1 MGYQF
6 GLTGARHPILVSL
19 VLVMWTGAMVLIID
33 LNRPRLG
40 AIRVDPGP
48 LLWTIQGF
56 TAPPPSD

>member
-1 MGYQF
+1 
-6 GLTGARHPILVSL
+6 
-19 VLVMWTGAMVLIID
+19 MWTGAMVLIID